1 LELNNKIKTAII
13 SLDIMSKKTYQEF
26 SKMKYLQRVSYE
38 DIWSHYPMVD
48 GVYNPDTM
56 TKNTSIIESYLFL
69 KYLKDKKVNCRFW
82 YANSMFIYN
91 DNLYRIVGKDVIKV
105 DLDGLYYFSFRE
117 VYAHPFYKLLEEL
130 LENNG
135 GKLAK
140 PNKTTMKNVGCMN
153 KMYAITKLYKKRKE
167 YLQDIIIPYNL
178 KSVDYDVF
186 LSFVMENLGS
196 KVVFKNDC
204 IQEGRGVII
213 KDLDD
218 GFDKPEIIE
227 SLSLHKTRQ
236 KELLITPL
244 YEIVAEYRCYF
255 TNYKNAKI
263 FSIKQRVNLTDEQ
276 DLFEKENI
284 HINVNMSVK
293 WLEVL
298 NHTDEFKQ
306 ASDKAYE
313 MIKLMQY
320 DTGCL
325 EFAITKDKKIVF
337 FEVNQM
343 AGPLPFKGD
352 DTKNMN
358 EYYLSIFDDMV
369 LTQIM
374 Q

>member
-1 LELNNKIKTAII
+1 MELNNKIKTAII

-26 SKMKYLQRVSYE
+26 SKMKHLQRASYE

-56 TKNTSIIESYLFL
+56 TKDTSIIESYLFL

-213 KDLDD
+213 KDLND

-325 EFAITKDKKIVF
+325 EFAITKDKKIVY

-369 LTQIM
+369 LT
-374 Q
+374 